1 VWSAAIVTV
10 ALGVL
15 PTSTLS
21 FITDLAIFA
30 R

>member
-1 VWSAAIVTV
+1 VTV